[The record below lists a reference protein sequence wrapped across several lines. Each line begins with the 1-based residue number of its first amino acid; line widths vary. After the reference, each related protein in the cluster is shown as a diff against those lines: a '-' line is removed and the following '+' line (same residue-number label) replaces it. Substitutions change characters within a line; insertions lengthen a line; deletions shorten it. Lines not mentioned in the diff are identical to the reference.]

1 MDKKMNKLFDF
12 QQINFFTD
20 NSDVS
25 ATPHL
30 IKALL
35 DVLGKYGL
43 IPTFGQEINAMTGEQ
58 KQVVTMMEP
67 SQSYRIEFP
76 GGLIA
81 ISAIN
86 LDNNIFA
93 DRSINILKDL
103 KSIFPSKKANRL
115 AYIQNKVFQGSPEYY
130 KELYGK
136 IFTYHSVDPFEW
148 DSRIAIKKPLAAHNE
163 IINSISSIRR
173 GIFNLPLSNMAA
185 FNPFSTGIDCIG
197 FEMDTNT
204 EVENG
209 NIRFD
214 LENCTSVLQELF
226 KENNLLH
233 QEVKRYTDK

>member
-1 MDKKMNKLFDF
+1 MDNKMNKVFDF

-30 IKALL
+30 IKGLL

-76 GGLIA
+76 SGFIA

-86 LDNNIFA
+86 LDNSVFA
-93 DRSINILKDL
+93 DRSISILKDL

-115 AYIQNKVFQGSPEYY
+115 AYIHNKVFQSSPEYY
-130 KELYGK
+130 KELYDK
-136 IFTYHSVDPFEW
+136 IFTYHSVEPFEW
-148 DSRIAIKKPLAAHNE
+148 DSRIAIKNHLAAHDE
-163 IINSISSIRR
+163 IINSISNIRR
-173 GIFNLPLSNMAA
+173 GMFNLPISNTAA
-185 FNPFSTGIDCIG
+185 FNPFSTGIDCVS

-204 EVENG
+204 VPENG
-209 NIRFD
+209 SLRFD
-214 LENCTSVLQELF
+214 LESCISVLQELF
-226 KENNLLH
+226 EKNNLLH

>member
-1 MDKKMNKLFDF
+1 MDNNMNKVFDF

-30 IKALL
+30 IKGLL

-67 SQSYRIEFP
+67 SQSYRIEFLS
-76 GGLIA
+76 GLIA
-81 ISAIN
+81 VSAIN
-86 LDNNIFA
+86 LDNSVFT
-93 DRSINILKDL
+93 DCSIRILKDL

-115 AYIQNKVFQGSPEYY
+115 AYIQNKVFQSSPEYY
-130 KELYGK
+130 KELYDK
-136 IFTYHSVDPFEW
+136 IFTYHSVEPFEW
-148 DSRIAIKKPLAAHNE
+148 DSRIAIKKNLAACDE
-163 IINSISSIRR
+163 IINSISNIRR
-173 GIFNLPLSNMAA
+173 GLFNFPISNVSA
-185 FNPFSTGIDCIG
+185 FNPLSTGIDCIG

-204 EVENG
+204 VAENV
-209 NIRFD
+209 NLRFD
-214 LENCTSVLQELF
+214 LESCTSVLQELF
-226 KENNLLH
+226 EENGLLH